1 MQALPEIKKDIEF
14 NKGLHGLVEVLKN
27 IAVSHYHVLER
38 KIKSDEKFFNIL
50 QNFFNFSKLQ
60 SAPHPFLSASERP
73 VGIVAITSDM
83 GLLGGLNMKVMTL
96 ALEDY
101 AGSKARLIIVGE
113 KGHAL
118 ARDRKLSFV
127 AFPGVR
133 DEERFSQAMAI
144 RDYLVEQVL
153 TGKMGAVQV
162 VYPEPVSFLVQKVR
176 KVALLPFAMPVP
188 EGDIEFQRKQAM
200 ETIIESRL
208 SDTIEYLISLW
219 MGQMFYQILGFSRLA
234 ELSARFIHLENSSQ
248 KLQDLEKQL
257 RLRYFRV
264 RHEMIDRSMREIFSA
279 RSMYVTGV

>member
-14 NKGLHGLVEVLKN
+14 NKGLHALVEVLKN

-38 KIKSDEKFFNIL
+38 KIKSDEKFFYIL
-50 QNFFNFSKLQ
+50 QNFFNFARLK
-60 SAPHPFLSASERP
+60 SARHPFLLASDRP

-83 GLLGGLNMKVMTL
+83 GLLGGLNMKVMAL

-101 AGSKARLIIVGE
+101 EKFKARLIIVGE

-133 DEERFSQAMAI
+133 DDERFSQAVAI
-144 RDYLVEQVL
+144 KDFLIEQVL
-153 TGKMGAVQV
+153 TGKIGAVQV
-162 VYPEPVSFLVQKVR
+162 VFPEPVSFLMQRVK
-176 KVALLPFAMPVP
+176 KVALLPFAMPLSG
-188 EGDIEFQRKQAM
+188 EDAETQRRQAM

-219 MGQMFYQILGFSRLA
+219 LAQMFYQILGFSRLA

-279 RSMYVTGV
+279 RSLYVSGA